1 LNGNNTLGE
10 NIADNGGIAQA
21 FRAYKAFVQKHGQEP
36 KLPGLNYT
44 PEQLFFIAFGQ
55 VDI

>member
-21 FRAYKAFVQKHGQEP
+21 FRAYKAFVQKHGKEP
-36 KLPGLNYT
+36 KLPGLDYT